1 MKKSLLTM
9 LLCLFSVIGMQAQDI
24 MRSMNIHSNDN
35 TYSLFPCKVINS
47 VEFSKFDWD
56 GMPHQNYVLQLVNTP
71 DSTYSFSMQN
81 IDSVTYIKYLFKP
94 AEMID
99 MGLSVKWA
107 SYNLGA
113 SKPEEIGG
121 LYGWADP
128 TGLLISDN
136 PDDYP
141 SADPPLLISNTEY
154 DIATAKWGPEWK
166 LPTKEEVD
174 ELINNCTFEWTT
186 QNGVIGAKF
195 TAKNGNS
202 LFFPAAG
209 LRAGVKVKSTDKAG
223 CYWSGTR
230 SDDDTYIVYALC
242 FGASKPMCI
251 VFFKEYGFAVRP
263 VSVEIRNEA
272 ITGDST
278 NITDSE
284 ATLNGSVRGMG
295 NAKVSS
301 DAGVCYSTTAEPSMT
316 NGTYVSSGI
325 LADGDFSVNLVG
337 LSDTTK
343 YYYRTCLNVDGKYYY
358 GETKTFI
365 TLKKKEMAKGELIDL
380 GLSVKWANFN
390 VGASKPEEAGG
401 LYGWADPTGKLTSTN
416 PNDYPSSTPPA
427 SISGTDYD
435 IAKALWGSDYRMPTQ
450 AEIQE
455 LLDKCTGVWTTV
467 NGVKGMK
474 FTATNGNSIFMPA
487 SGDRYG
493 TELRDNGLYG
503 AYWSGTLKG
512 TQAYMLYFEDG
523 ASMVDASA
531 RMYGYNVRP
540 VSAVAVVN
548 PVATTGASSAI
559 TTNSATVAG
568 NVTGM
573 ATAKTSAE
581 AGICYGT
588 VATPTKDNATYV
600 ASTITSDGDFT
611 VNLTALQTN
620 TTYYYRAT
628 LTIDGKIYY
637 GEVKSFTTSAQ
648 TQTGAEIVDLGL
660 SVKWASYNLGANAAS
675 GYGGYYKW
683 ADPTGVNTS
692 NDYADYPSATPPATI
707 CGTQYDIAKAQWGG
721 YWRLPSKDEFVEL
734 VTKCTVEN
742 ITKGGV
748 PGVEL
753 TGPNGNK
760 IFLPASGYYSGD
772 NFYGKDSYTDY
783 WTGDYSNQAYGKT
796 NAYTMHISASSTY
809 CNWNT
814 QHTIDRFPVRP
825 VYAEPVAPKAT
836 TDVSSNI
843 TGSSATVAGS
853 VAGMANAKTTAD
865 AGVCVSKTG
874 TPSMTNGTY
883 TSSGIKADGNF
894 TINLSG
900 LDGNTT
906 YYYCTCLNI
915 DGTYYYGEVKS
926 FTTLVLAATATTGDS
941 TNITISSATLAGS
954 VTGMSLA
961 KTTADAGI
969 CYATTNTPSMTNGSY
984 ISSGIKA
991 DGSFTVNVS
1000 SLTDNTTYYYCT
1012 CLNIDGTYY
1021 YGAVKSFTTAKK
1033 ATAGEMVDLGLSV
1046 KWANYN
1052 IGATAP
1058 EEGGSLVGWGDI
1070 TGEKTST
1077 DPNDYPNAT
1086 PPDNISDS
1094 EYDIAKA
1101 KWGGTWRLPTKDE
1114 AQELLDNTNKEILTV
1129 NGVTCVKF
1137 SSKTNS
1143 NYIIVP
1149 FAGFFNASSWSNKME
1164 GVGDYCYLWTG
1175 NKAADSDWSKN
1186 QAYALY
1192 FYKTTYTTVGYGGY
1206 VATTYRYSRMP
1217 VRPVSK

>member
-1 MKKSLLTM
+1 M

-588 VATPTKDNATYV
+588 VATPTKDNATYA

-611 VNLTALQTN
+611 VNLTALQPN

-637 GEVKSFTTSAQ
+637 GEVKSFTTTAQ

-660 SVKWASYNLGANAAS
+660 SVKWASYNLGATAPS

-692 NDYADYPSATPPATI
+692 NNYDDYPSANPPATI

-721 YWRLPSKDEFVEL
+721 NWRLPSKDEFVEL
-734 VTKCTVEN
+734 VTKCTIEN
-742 ITKGGV
+742 VSKNGV
-748 PGVEL
+748 PGAEL

-783 WTGDYSNQAYGKT
+783 WTGDFSGKNYGKS
-796 NAYTMHISASSTY
+796 NAYAMYISASSAYGNYT
-809 CNWNT
+809 T

-825 VYAEPVAPKAT
+825 VYAEPVTAKA
-836 TDVSSNI
+836 I
-843 TGSSATVAGS
+843 TGESTNVSYTSATVAGS
-853 VAGMANAKTTAD
+853 VTGMATATSKAE
-865 AGVCVSKTG
+865 AGVCVSKTS

-883 TSSGIKADGNF
+883 TKSDIKADGNF
-894 TINLSG
+894 TIDLSG
-900 LDGNTT
+900 LEGNTT

-926 FTTLVLAATATTGDS
+926 FTTLVLTATATTGES
-941 TNITISSATLAGS
+941 TNVLANSATLAGS

-969 CYATTNTPSMTNGSY
+969 CYATTNTPSMTNGTY

-1033 ATAGEMVDLGLSV
+1033 ATTGEMVDLGLSV

-1058 EEGGSLVGWGDI
+1058 EEGGSIVGWGDV
-1070 TGEKTST
+1070 TGEKTSANP
-1077 DPNDYPNAT
+1077 DDFPNSN
-1086 PPDNISDS
+1086 PPTEISDT

-1101 KWGGTWRLPTKDE
+1101 KWGGTWRLPTSKE
-1114 AQELLDNTNKEILTV
+1114 AQELWDNTTKTLETINGINCIRLT
-1129 NGVTCVKF
+1129 
-1137 SSKTNS
+1137 SKTNS
-1143 NYIIVP
+1143 NSIVIP
-1149 FAGFFNASSWSNKME
+1149 FAGYYSNSSWSTGMM
-1164 GVGDYCYLWTG
+1164 GVGTCFYLWTG
-1175 NKAADSDWSKN
+1175 TKAADSDWSKN
-1186 QAYALY
+1186 NAYALY
-1192 FYKTTYTTVGYGGY
+1192 GASSTYNSDGYIGY
-1206 VATTYRYSRMP
+1206 VSTMYRYYRMS